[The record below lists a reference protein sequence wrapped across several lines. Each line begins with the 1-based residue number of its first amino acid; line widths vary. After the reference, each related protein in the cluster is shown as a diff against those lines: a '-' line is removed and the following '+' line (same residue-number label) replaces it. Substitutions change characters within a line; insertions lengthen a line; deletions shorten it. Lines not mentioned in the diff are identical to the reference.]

1 MGLVAI
7 MTVYTYGAEPEV
19 GVHMFEA
26 DRKMSAEELRE
37 ELAAIAKA
45 QVPEDDEPPLHWG
58 EFFDNLY
65 SQLANGGPIPEALA
79 ERGIRVADWE
89 GMDWAEVYGDG
100 IAV

>member
-58 EFFDNLY
+58 EFFDDLY

-79 ERGIRVADWE
+79 ERGIHVADWE